1 MQKVSHLIFFAQ
13 SSLTIKLQQMIS
25 YDRYTELLSKT
36 IHKTITG
43 QENETVAEYEAAQP
57 KSCPK
62 CGAEV
67 MSFLQPFRV
76 VHDVEK
82 CAGKAGG

>member
-1 MQKVSHLIFFAQ
+1 MQP
-13 SSLTIKLQQMIS
+13 MIS
-25 YDRYTELLSKT
+25 YDRYTELLSKM

-43 QENETVAEYEAAQP
+43 QENATVAEYEAAQP
-57 KSCPK
+57 KCCPK

-67 MSFLQPFRV
+67 MSFLQPYQV

-82 CAGKAGG
+82 CAGRAAR

>member
-1 MQKVSHLIFFAQ
+1 
-13 SSLTIKLQQMIS
+13 MIS
-25 YDRYTELLSKT
+25 YDRYTELLSKI
-36 IHKTITG
+36 IHKTITS
-43 QENETVAEYEAAQP
+43 QENEMVAEYEAAQP

-67 MSFLQPFRV
+67 MSLLQPFQV

>member
-1 MQKVSHLIFFAQ
+1 MR
-13 SSLTIKLQQMIS
+13 QMIS
-25 YDRYTELLSKT
+25 YDRYTELLSKM

-43 QENETVAEYEAAQP
+43 LEKETVAEYEAAQP
-57 KSCPK
+57 KNCPK

-67 MSFLQPFRV
+67 MSFLEPFQV

-82 CAGKAGG
+82 CVGKRNC